1 MKRSVKEESVLKQNQ
16 DPIITD
22 IKKVYSKNQS
32 ASPLKEKKEKKLIK
46 IKWVVLVCFFSFM
59 MVAAIYFITP
69 YSKIGS
75 ITVEGTEEVLDQEVI
90 NSSGV
95 RAGESLWENYFERD
109 SISRNI
115 TDELPQIKELELS
128 ISGFHDITVNVTE
141 YQTVAYLAKESQY
154 YKILENGTILVEEY
168 PATLS
173 DLPIMIGFTDEE
185 VLQQLLTEYNSLDG
199 TVKAM
204 ISEMEWVESDRNPLL
219 VKAYMNNG
227 NEILA
232 SIPSF
237 SERMKHYPQL
247 VKAING
253 ENGLFD
259 LEAGAY
265 FIPFSKDDDQK
276 LDEESGIE
284 LEESTSE

>member
-1 MKRSVKEESVLKQNQ
+1 MKQNH

-22 IKKVYSKNQS
+22 IKEVYSKKQS
-32 ASPLKEKKEKKLIK
+32 GSPLKVKKEKRIIK
-46 IKWVVLVCFFSFM
+46 IKWAILVCFFSIM
-59 MVAAIYFITP
+59 MLGAIYFITP

-75 ITVEGTEEVLDQEVI
+75 IYVEGTEEVLDQEVI
-90 NSSGV
+90 NSSEMHS
-95 RAGESLWENYFERD
+95 GESLWGNYFERD
-109 SISRNI
+109 SITQNI
-115 TDELPQIKELELS
+115 TEELPQIKEIELS
-128 ISGFHDITVNVTE
+128 ISALHDVTFNVTE
-141 YQTVAYLAKESQY
+141 YQTVAYLTKESKY
-154 YKILENGTILVEEY
+154 YSILENGTILEEEY
-168 PATLS
+168 PATMS
-173 DLPIMIGFTDEE
+173 NLPIMIGFTDEE
-185 VLQQLLTEYNSLDG
+185 VLQQMLTEYSSIDG

-247 VKAING
+247 VKAVNG

-265 FIPFSKDDDQK
+265 FVPFSKNDDQK
-276 LDEESGIE
+276 LDEESGVE
-284 LEESTSE
+284 LEETVPE

>member
-1 MKRSVKEESVLKQNQ
+1 MKQNH
-16 DPIITD
+16 DPIVTD
-22 IKKVYSKNQS
+22 IKKAYSKKQS
-32 ASPLKEKKEKKLIK
+32 GSPPKEKKEKKIIK
-46 IKWVVLVCFFSFM
+46 IKWAVLVCFFSFM
-59 MVAAIYFITP
+59 MLTAIYFITP
-69 YSKIGS
+69 YSEIGS

-95 RAGESLWENYFERD
+95 HAGESLWENYFERD
-109 SISRNI
+109 SISQRI
-115 TDELPQIKELELS
+115 TNDLPQIKELELS
-128 ISGFHDITVNVTE
+128 ISGLHDFTFNVTE
-141 YQTVAYLAKESQY
+141 YQTVAYLAKESKY

-185 VLQQLLTEYNSLDG
+185 VLQQLLTEYNNLDG
-199 TVKAM
+199 TVKTM
-204 ISEMEWVESDRNPLL
+204 ISEMEWIESDRNPLL
-219 VKAYMNNG
+219 VKAYMNDG
-227 NEILA
+227 SEILA

-247 VKAING
+247 IKAVNG

-284 LEESTSE
+284 LEESIPE